1 MLVFEAVFI
10 HADASQREG
19 GGGGGG
25 GGGGKEKFNARIA
38 EWARGT
44 GAKCAPIDRL
54 TFCPMLRYKFVLPP
68 LPLFFLLAMEDRR
81 DVVLFCIKFARVEN
95 ESRGSVKRVRGR
107 EEEKR
112 REEKAF
118 NR

>member
-112 REEKAF
+112 REGKPF